1 MEGENECYSK
11 WELNSSLSLGFN
23 KNKEKEVSLK
33 GHTILSVIYTSVK
46 IIFQTTSD
54 SRLVQR

>member
-1 MEGENECYSK
+1 MNAI
-11 WELNSSLSLGFN
+11 LNGSSILPFLWGFN

-46 IIFQTTSD
+46 LILQTISD
-54 SRLVQR
+54 SRLV